1 MVVVERELAGTFMV
15 VMRKDY
21 LEGILMER
29 MIITIFQAYFVTLLP
44 SGNARMVA
52 NALISGEDVT
62 VIRIA
67 PMSRMKTKM
76 FAPIGLA
83 MRTGNFSVAIKRNA

>member
-1 MVVVERELAGTFMV
+1 MV

-52 NALISGEDVT
+52 NALISGEDVM

-76 FAPIGLA
+76 FVPIGLA